1 MRSNDSGDTVA
12 SVALP
17 LTANRGA
24 TVQGIYYCPQCQ
36 KETESKLHRCGQPT
50 QHLRGW
56 RWLNNDLVNFVSS
69 IVGSLM
75 AGFLGWLV
83 F

>member
-1 MRSNDSGDTVA
+1 MPIGILGGFGGSTFDS
-12 SVALP
+12 L
-17 LTANRGA
+17 LGA
-24 TVQGIYYCPQCQ
+24 TVQGIYYCSLCQ
-36 KETESKLHRCGQPT
+36 KETESKIHRCGQPT

-56 RWLNNDLVNFVSS
+56 RWLNNDLVNFGSC
-69 IVGSLM
+69 IVGSLI

>member
-1 MRSNDSGDTVA
+1 MDQRGSTGALAGASILEEAGTVA
-12 SVALP
+12 HRQVEAKK
-17 LTANRGA
+17 
-24 TVQGIYYCPQCQ
+24 V
-36 KETESKLHRCGQPT
+36 HRCGQPT

-56 RWLNNDLVNFVSS
+56 RWLNNDPVNFASS

>member
-1 MRSNDSGDTVA
+1 
-12 SVALP
+12 
-17 LTANRGA
+17 
-24 TVQGIYYCPQCQ
+24 VQGIYYCSQCQ
-36 KETESKLHRCGQPT
+36 KETESEVHRCGQPAR
-50 QHLRGW
+50 HLRGW
-56 RWLNNDLVNFVSS
+56 RWLNNDLVNFASS

>member
-1 MRSNDSGDTVA
+1 MFHLVWQQQR
-12 SVALP
+12 
-17 LTANRGA
+17 
-24 TVQGIYYCPQCQ
+24 
-36 KETESKLHRCGQPT
+36 
-50 QHLRGW
+50 HLRGW
-56 RWLNNDLVNFVSS
+56 PWLNNDVVNFASS